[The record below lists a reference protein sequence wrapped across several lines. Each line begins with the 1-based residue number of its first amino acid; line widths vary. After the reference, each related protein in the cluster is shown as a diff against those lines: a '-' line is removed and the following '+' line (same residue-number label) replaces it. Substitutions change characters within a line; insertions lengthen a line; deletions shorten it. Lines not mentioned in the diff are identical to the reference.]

1 MQRFR
6 FLQLALAGV
15 LLAAP
20 VCAVAQAQP
29 VHQSSVTVGGRVVPL
44 PPGDWIE
51 LGRGSSLRAFT
62 GTGQQYTAE
71 SMLLIQQQGGRMT
84 GLVDVAFAT
93 SNPTMQIRWAIP
105 NTCTRA
111 DTHANL
117 TSEALERSQDC
128 LLLNH
133 WTMDPVVMP
142 HSPQEHWRAF
152 WQRAAAEPN
161 TIPRTTV
168 GAQFALAGSGNALQ
182 VTYRFSVEAKGFPR
196 EGTDWSNS
204 SWHRGRL
211 DDRRRATVNDLQTW
225 AGQARP
231 IIQAAFSSG
240 RVAQLPAF

>member
-1 MQRFR
+1 MKRFR
-6 FLQLALAGV
+6 FLQLMLAGV

-20 VCAVAQAQP
+20 VCAVAQAQT
-29 VHQSSVTVGGRVVPL
+29 VHRASVTVGGRVVPL

-51 LGRGSSLRAFT
+51 VGRGSALRALT
-62 GTGQQYTAE
+62 GSGQQYSVE
-71 SMLLIQQQGGRMT
+71 SMLLVQQQGGRMT
-84 GLVDVAFAT
+84 GLVDVAFAST
-93 SNPTMQIRWAIP
+93 NPVMRIRWAIP
-105 NTCTRA
+105 NACTRDDA
-111 DTHANL
+111 YANL
-117 TSEALERSQDC
+117 TREALERSQDC

-133 WTMDPVVMP
+133 WTMDPVVT
-142 HSPQEHWRAF
+142 PQNPPEHWRAF

-168 GAQFALAGSGNALQ
+168 GAQFAFADPGNVLQ

-196 EGTDWSNS
+196 EGTNWANS

-225 AGQARP
+225 AGQSRQ

-240 RVAQLPAF
+240 RAGQLPAF